1 MGRHPLKALIDGD
14 IIIYQAL
21 GVTSVDFD
29 GELVPDIQE
38 ATKAFDK
45 IVCDWADRSKAESYS
60 VCISS
65 DTNFRKAIT
74 PTYKASR
81 GPKPPGFQD
90 IKDYALRTY
99 QPIIYEGL
107 EADDVMGILLTREP
121 GNIAVSI
128 DKDMKTVPGLHYN
141 PKSGQAFQINE
152 DEANLN
158 WMRQVLMGDV
168 IDGYTGIP
176 KVGPKKAEKL
186 LHTPAPVPVLW
197 RVVLDAYAKAEL
209 DPKYAVA
216 TARLAYILRDGDYN
230 NGEVQ
235 WTDPVPCEQEGLPP
249 EYRRDVQTSRRPLA
263 PRSGSENDERGD

>member
-1 MGRHPLKALIDGD
+1 MGRHSLKALIDGD

-29 GELVPDIQE
+29 GEPVPDIAE
-38 ATKAFDK
+38 ATKAYDN
-45 IVCDWADRSKAESYS
+45 ILRDWVEKAKSSEY
-60 VCISS
+60 VLCISS

-74 PTYKASR
+74 STYKASR

-90 IKDYALRTY
+90 VKDYAIRTY
-99 QPIIYEGL
+99 QPIIWDNL

-121 GNIAVSI
+121 GSVAVSI
-128 DKDMKTVPGLHYN
+128 DKDMKTVPGLHHN
-141 PKSGQAFQINE
+141 PRSGQTFQINE
-152 DEANLN
+152 EEANLN
-158 WMRQVLMGDV
+158 WMRQVLMGDS
-168 IDGYTGIP
+168 IDGYAGIP

-197 RVVLDAYAKAEL
+197 RVVLDAYQKAEL

-230 NGEVQ
+230 DGEIR
-235 WTDPVPCEQEGLPP
+235 WTDPVPCDEAGLPP
-249 EYRRDVQTSRRPLA
+249 EYRRDVSTSRRPLT
-263 PRSGSENDERGD
+263 PRPSDEAGG